1 MFYSQK
7 NRMKAV
13 VCTKYGT
20 PEVLQLKEIEKPKP
34 KDNEVLIKVYATT
47 AHIGDTRIRRA
58 YPFLVRL
65 VFGLFK
71 PKKNLILG
79 MEISGE
85 IESVGKN
92 VNSFKKGDKV
102 FALTGFDLGGYA
114 EYKCLPE
121 KSKEN
126 TIEKRGL
133 VALKPENLSY
143 NEAAAIPAGGITA
156 LKNLQKANI
165 RKGQKILI
173 NGASGSLGT
182 FAIQLAKHYG
192 AEVTAVCSA
201 ENFELATSIGADKVI
216 DYRTADFTKS
226 NEKYDIIYDAVMKSK
241 RANCKNRLKK
251 NGIFLNNSHL
261 SKIQENDLLLLK
273 SLIENNKLKPI
284 VDKTSS
290 INEIVEAHRYVD
302 KGHKKGNVIITI
314 CEE

>member
-1 MFYSQK
+1 
-7 NRMKAV
+7 MKAV

-58 YPFLVRL
+58 YPFLARL
-65 VFGLFK
+65 VFGLFN

-85 IESVGKN
+85 VESVGKS

-121 KSKEN
+121 KSKEK

-143 NEAAAIPAGGITA
+143 NEAAAIPAGGLTA
-156 LKNLQKANI
+156 LKNLQKAKI
-165 RKGQKILI
+165 REGQKILI

-182 FAIQLAKHYG
+182 FAIQLAKYYG
-192 AEVTAVCSA
+192 AEVTAVCSS
-201 ENFELATSIGADKVI
+201 ENFELVVSIGADKVI
-216 DYRTADFTKS
+216 DYRKEDFTKS
-226 NEKYDIIYDAVMKSK
+226 DEKYDVVYDAVMKSK
-241 RANCKNRLKK
+241 QIKCRGILKER
-251 NGIFLNNSHL
+251 GIYLNNTCL
-261 SKIQENDLLLLK
+261 SEIREDDLLFLK
-273 SLIENNKLKPI
+273 NLTENNQLKPV
-284 VDKTSS
+284 VDR
-290 INEIVEAHRYVD
+290 IYPMADIVEAHRYVD

>member
-1 MFYSQK
+1 
-7 NRMKAV
+7 MKAV

-58 YPFLVRL
+58 YPFLARL
-65 VFGLFK
+65 VFGLFN

-85 IESVGKN
+85 VESVGKS
-92 VNSFKKGDKV
+92 VNSFKKGDQV

-121 KSKEN
+121 KSKEK

-133 VALKPENLSY
+133 IAPKPENLSY
-143 NEAAAIPAGGITA
+143 NEAAAIPAGGLTA
-156 LKNLQKANI
+156 LKNLQKAKI
-165 RKGQKILI
+165 REGQKILI

-182 FAIQLAKHYG
+182 FAIQLAKYYG

-201 ENFELATSIGADKVI
+201 ENFELVVSIGADKVI
-216 DYRTADFTKS
+216 DYRKEDFTKS
-226 NEKYDIIYDAVMKSK
+226 DEKYDVVYDAVMKSK
-241 RANCKNRLKK
+241 QVKCRGILKER
-251 NGIFLNNSHL
+251 GIYLNNTHL
-261 SKIQENDLLLLK
+261 SEIREDDLLFLK
-273 SLIENNKLKPI
+273 NLIENDKLKPV
-284 VDKTSS
+284 VDRIYSKTD
-290 INEIVEAHRYVD
+290 IVEAHRYVD